1 MAVTIN
7 GTTGIITPVAGI
19 GTASPT
25 NAALHVSGR
34 NLSLGGP
41 GVNISGE
48 SNLYLGDYNAP
59 ANNTYD
65 PNIIVGTRDEFQFE
79 IESDYGNG
87 TRANH
92 VLFASPT
99 AMGYNIYGDSSSP
112 GTIFYYNYSR
122 TATDQYMFFSVG
134 GSPRLRITGSGNV
147 GIGTATPSERL
158 HVKDGI
164 LKVEAT
170 NLDAVKVLCTDT
182 SQYAS
187 ARIHLSTTGTA
198 TDNVTALVHGNNDA
212 GGTESYFAIE
222 TKDSS
227 HSYIKTLALYKNDN
241 GDSDSD
247 SWSFNSGTLG
257 RTRFRIQGN
266 GNVGIGNTD
275 PQQLLH
281 VMPFLEGTTSA
292 YVRVT
297 AGDRGASTGIDVGH
311 DATGNGH
318 VNVVSNG
325 HLDLSTNNTPRV
337 EISNTGFVGIGIDP
351 TTPGLTENH
360 MLRVRCSAANVR
372 GCTIEQPV
380 ATDYAEM
387 RFINDTA
394 DIRAGY
400 GGTNTANG
408 AFQDKFYLFTPSTS
422 KLLLTADRDGHV
434 HKPNN
439 PAFDAYGGPSDTT
452 GGVMVYTQTTSN
464 VGGHYSTSTGRFTA
478 PIAGLYHFTNTSYR
492 YDNSS
497 DGIVYVRV
505 NQSNYVESRK
515 KTSGA
520 TGWLQHNIS
529 IYINLSAGDYVD
541 IYAQNRTHNN
551 TTFSR
556 FQGVLVQ

>member
-7 GTTGIITPVAGI
+7 GTTGIITPDIGVDGSTLVVDSVNNRIGIKTDSPAYALDLGEESSTIRLVSENNGTAIRVGTGGNGSNDVTLLRVDGAGGQHDGESNSSAIGFSVRYMGTRNGNNNSLSIFGDNVTAGTQVEAITINQDGSTGI
-19 GTASPT
+19 GTD
-25 NAALHVSGR
+25 N
-34 NLSLGGP
+34 
-41 GVNISGE
+41 
-48 SNLYLGDYNAP
+48 
-59 ANNTYD
+59 
-65 PNIIVGTRDEFQFE
+65 
-79 IESDYGNG
+79 
-87 TRANH
+87 
-92 VLFASPT
+92 
-99 AMGYNIYGDSSSP
+99 
-112 GTIFYYNYSR
+112 
-122 TATDQYMFFSVG
+122 
-134 GSPRLRITGSGNV
+134 
-147 GIGTATPSERL
+147 PSERL

-164 LKVEAT
+164 LKVETT
-170 NLDAVKVLCTDT
+170 NQDAVKVLCTDT

-227 HSYIKTLALYKNDN
+227 HAYIKTLALYKNDN

-257 RTRFRIQGN
+257 RTRIRIQGN

-351 TTPGLTENH
+351 TSPGLTENH
-360 MLRVRCSAANVR
+360 MLRLRSSAASVR
-372 GCTIEQPV
+372 GCAIEQPV

-387 RFINDTA
+387 RFVNDTA
-394 DIRAGY
+394 DIRVGY
-400 GGTNTANG
+400 GGSSAG
-408 AFQDKFYLFTPSTS
+408 SSAFQDKFYLYTPSTN
-422 KLLLTADRDGHV
+422 KQLITADREGRV

-439 PAFDAYGGPSDTT
+439 PGFDAYNGPTDIT

-464 VGGHYSTSTGRFTA
+464 VGNHYSISTGRFTA
-478 PIAGLYHFTNTSYR
+478 PVAGMYHFTNTSYR
-492 YDNSS
+492 YDDSA
-497 DGIVYVRV
+497 DGVVYVRV
-505 NQSNYVESRK
+505 NGGNYIESRK
-515 KTSGA
+515 KSNGA
-520 TGWLQHNIS
+520 VGWMQHNIS
-529 IYINLSAGDYVD
+529 IYINLSVGDYVD
-541 IYAQNRTHNN
+541 LYANNRTHNN

>member
-7 GTTGIITPVAGI
+7 GTTGIITPDI
-19 GTASPT
+19 GVDGTTLTIDGT
-25 NAALHVSGR
+25 NNRVG
-34 NLSLGGP
+34 
-41 GVNISGE
+41 
-48 SNLYLGDYNAP
+48 
-59 ANNTYD
+59 
-65 PNIIVGTRDEFQFE
+65 VGTD
-79 IESDYGNG
+79 N
-87 TRANH
+87 
-92 VLFASPT
+92 
-99 AMGYNIYGDSSSP
+99 
-112 GTIFYYNYSR
+112 
-122 TATDQYMFFSVG
+122 
-134 GSPRLRITGSGNV
+134 
-147 GIGTATPSERL
+147 PSEKL

-164 LKVEAT
+164 FKVEAT

-227 HSYIKTLALYKNDN
+227 HNYIKTLALYKNDN

-247 SWSFNSGTLG
+247 SWTINSGTLG
-257 RTRFRIQGN
+257 RTRVRIQGN
-266 GNVGIGNTD
+266 GNVGIGNSD

-281 VMPFLEGTTSA
+281 VMPFFEGTTSA

-351 TTPGLTENH
+351 TTPGITENH
-360 MLRVRCSAANVR
+360 MLRIRSSSSSVR
-372 GCTIEQPV
+372 GCTIEQPA

-387 RFINDTA
+387 RFVNDTA
-394 DIRAGY
+394 DIRVGF
-400 GGTNTANG
+400 GGSTATNG
-408 AFQDKFYLFTPSTS
+408 AFQDKFYLYTPSTN
-422 KLLLTADRDGHV
+422 KQLITADREGRV

-439 PAFDAYGGPSDTT
+439 PAFNAYGGPADIT
-452 GGVMVYTQTTSN
+452 GGVMIYGTTASN

-478 PIAGLYHFTNTSYR
+478 PVAGLYHFTNNAYR
-492 YDNSS
+492 YNDST

-505 NQSNYVESRK
+505 NGTNYIESRK
-515 KTSGA
+515 KTDSA
-520 TGWLQHNIS
+520 PGWVMHNIS
-529 IYINLSAGDYVD
+529 IYVTLNAGDYVD
-541 IYAQNRTHNN
+541 MYAQNRTHNN
-551 TTFSR
+551 STFSR